1 MPTNQAAW
9 LPPKH
14 ARLSVGPAPYTRPEA
29 DEIVVENRAVAIN
42 PLDWILQEVGT
53 IIYPWVK
60 YPAII
65 GTDVAGVVVEV
76 GSAVTRFAVGDR
88 VLGMTVGT
96 DKDSNSS
103 ARGAFQRYSV
113 VFERLASPIPDDL
126 PFENAA
132 VLPLGIS
139 TAACALFEADQLALD
154 YPTPRPASVD
164 ALPDESSARPSR
176 PTATSA
182 GPASKG
188 TVLVWGASTSVGSN
202 AVQLAVA
209 AGYDVVAT
217 ASPRNFDYVRS
228 LGASQV
234 FDYSSASVV
243 GDIVAA
249 LRGTTFMGA
258 AAIGAGSSERC
269 SDIVRQVDGRKRI
282 ALLSTPVSF
291 NNVVEPG
298 RRKRL
303 PLTFM
308 RIGMSQAAY
317 FAKAGVRGIRS
328 KFVIGSSLKNT
339 PVSTAIYADFLPQ
352 ALAAKTFTVAPEP
365 LVIGHGLDQV
375 QAAFDANRRGVSA
388 RKAVVT
394 L

>member
-132 VLPLGIS
+132 VLPLGLS

-154 YPTPRPASVD
+154 YPTVAPAGS
-164 ALPDESSARPSR
+164 
-176 PTATSA
+176 
-182 GPASKG
+182 ASKG

-328 KFVIGSSLKNT
+328 KFVVGSSLKNT

-375 QAAFDANRRGVSA
+375 QAAFDANRRGISA

>member
-1 MPTNQAAW
+1 
-9 LPPKH
+9 
-14 ARLSVGPAPYTRPEA
+14 
-29 DEIVVENRAVAIN
+29 
-42 PLDWILQEVGT
+42 
-53 IIYPWVK
+53 
-60 YPAII
+60 
-65 GTDVAGVVVEV
+65 
-76 GSAVTRFAVGDR
+76 
-88 VLGMTVGT
+88 
-96 DKDSNSS
+96 
-103 ARGAFQRYSV
+103 
-113 VFERLASPIPDDL
+113 
-126 PFENAA
+126 
-132 VLPLGIS
+132 
-139 TAACALFEADQLALD
+139 
-154 YPTPRPASVD
+154 
-164 ALPDESSARPSR
+164 
-176 PTATSA
+176 
-182 GPASKG
+182 
-188 TVLVWGASTSVGSN
+188 
-202 AVQLAVA
+202 
-209 AGYDVVAT
+209 
-217 ASPRNFDYVRS
+217 
-228 LGASQV
+228 
-234 FDYSSASVV
+234 VV

-317 FAKAGVRGIRS
+317 FAKAGIRGIRS

-352 ALAAKTFTVAPEP
+352 ALAAKTFAVAPEP

-388 RKAVVT
+388 CT
-394 L
+394 